1 MRRED
6 RHLGGAAVPGRH
18 QAGTEA
24 RATETTSV
32 ARRRSSVVDA
42 KRLIDVVLAAL
53 GLAALAP
60 VLAAIAAAV
69 RLDSPGP
76 ILYRARRV
84 GRGGVEFTMYKFRT
98 MYARRADHGPRITP
112 SGDRRIT
119 RVGRVLRGA
128 KLDELP
134 QLWNVLRG
142 DMSLVGPR
150 PEDPHYVAL
159 YSPEQRRVLDVRPG
173 ITSLAAVRY
182 RDEERVLRGPDWER
196 TYVTQVMPAK
206 LRIDLDYV
214 ERQSLLLDARVLWET
229 ARSLVRLSSREW

>member
-1 MRRED
+1 
-6 RHLGGAAVPGRH
+6 V
-18 QAGTEA
+18 
-24 RATETTSV
+24 
-32 ARRRSSVVDA
+32 A
-42 KRLIDVVLAAL
+42 KRLIDVLVAAL
-53 GLAALAP
+53 GLAALASL
-60 VLAAIAAAV
+60 LAAIAAAI

-76 ILYRARRV
+76 ILHRARRV

-98 MYARRADHGPRITP
+98 MRVNRSGHGPRITRR
-112 SGDRRIT
+112 GDERVT
-119 RVGRVLRGA
+119 GVGRLLRRT

-173 ITSLAAVRY
+173 ITSLAAVRF
-182 RDEERVLRGPDWER
+182 RDEEELLVGADWER

-206 LRIDLDYV
+206 LAIDLDYV
-214 ERQSLLLDARVLWET
+214 ERRSLRLDLEVLWAT
-229 ARSLVRLSSREW
+229 AKALFRTED